1 MKNKTLKALAVGT
14 AALLATACSAQD
26 PMQSGGDSGGSGSET
41 IVVGSANFPG
51 NVLIAEVYA
60 SALEDAGFAVER
72 KLNIGAREV
81 LYSQVENCSISV
93 VPEYNQA
100 LLAYVDPQAKARGTE
115 EVDAALAAALPD
127 SLAVLNS
134 SSAEDNNA
142 IAVTADTAKK
152 HNLKTIGDLA
162 KVSSTMTFGGPTEW
176 EARADGY
183 PSIQAAYGVS
193 FTEYK
198 LLDYSGPITIAALQK
213 GDVDAALLFST
224 VPQISSMN
232 FVVLDDPENALGVNN
247 VTPLVCKQSVPEKA
261 QDVLNKLSKKLTT
274 ADLVDMNVAFSL
286 DFRDADE
293 VAAEW
298 VSNAGLK

>member
-1 MKNKTLKALAVGT
+1 MKHKTLKAVAVG
-14 AALLATACSAQD
+14 AVALLASACSGQD
-26 PMQSGGDSGGSGSET
+26 PLQSGGGNASGDT

-60 SALEDAGFAVER
+60 SALEEAGFKVER

-81 LYSQVENCSISV
+81 LYSQVENCTLSV

-100 LLAYVDPQAKARGTE
+100 LLAYIDPEFTARGTE
-115 EVDAALAAALPD
+115 EVDTALAAALPENL
-127 SLAVLNS
+127 SVLDS

-142 IAVTADTAKK
+142 IAVSADTAKK

-162 KVSSTMTFGGPTEW
+162 KVSSTMKFGGPTEW

-183 PSIQAAYGVS
+183 PSIKAAYGVD

-198 LLDYSGPITIAALQK
+198 LLDYSGPITISALEK

-232 FVVLDDPENALGVNN
+232 FVVLQDPENALGVNN
-247 VTPLVCKQSVPEKA
+247 VTPLVCDAKMPKEA
-261 QDVLNKLSKKLTT
+261 QELLNRLSAKLTT

-298 VSNAGLK
+298 VSKQGLK